1 MVVCFQMEALC
12 DSVILEE
19 SPEHAGVICVAV
31 HFTDVSDRPGVGPDD
46 VVLPEGAVSHGHVLA
61 RILSQGQL
69 KEGEDEEQPT
79 CSHFVT
85 TCPLALLLSELYSAP

>member
-1 MVVCFQMEALC
+1 MEALC

-19 SPEHAGVICVAV
+19 PPEHASVICVAV
-31 HFTDVSDRPGVGPDD
+31 RFADVGDRPGVGPDD

-69 KEGEDEEQPT
+69 EEVDGEEQPT

-85 TCPLALLLSELYSAP
+85 ICPFALLLSELYSAPCYQQ